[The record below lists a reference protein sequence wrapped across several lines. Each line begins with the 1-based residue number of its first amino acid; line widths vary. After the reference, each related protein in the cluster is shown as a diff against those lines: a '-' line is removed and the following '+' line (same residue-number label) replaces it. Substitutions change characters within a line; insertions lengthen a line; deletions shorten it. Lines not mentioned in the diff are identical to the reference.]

1 MLTITLDQ
9 FDARIRQVLLDDDA
23 LKFVARLTRDDVQK
37 WYRNLP
43 ENYFDNLD
51 PYPDGTPR
59 HARPRT
65 FMYPLGTSW
74 EYKIDKGNGFSVFFK
89 HGRGASSHWGLRL
102 QQYGSKDLPDGKIK
116 PVNRKALTIPVTA
129 EAHGRSAHEFEVA
142 TGHKLFKVGVEEG
155 EKLGTLAYE
164 DEQGFLHAA
173 YVLRKS
179 SRVPSLKER
188 RGHDAIPANLQFALW
203 TKDNFTAIIKDILE
217 NG

>member
-1 MLTITLDQ
+1 MLTITLEE
-9 FDARIRQVLLDDDA
+9 FYERIRQVLLDEDA

-37 WYRNLP
+37 WYRVLP
-43 ENYFDNLD
+43 ENYFDNLE

-59 HARPRT
+59 HGRPRT

-74 EYKIDKGNGFSVFFK
+74 QYEVSKDGGFSVFFK
-89 HGRGASSHWGLRL
+89 HGRGDSSHWGLRL
-102 QQYGSKDLPDGKIK
+102 QQYGSKDLPGGAIR
-116 PVNRKALTIPVTA
+116 PVNKKALTIPVTA
-129 EAHGRSAHEFEVA
+129 EAHGRSAYEFQAA
-142 TGHKLFKVGVEEG
+142 TGFNLFKVGTEDG

-188 RGHDAIPANLQFALW
+188 RGHDAIPSNLQFAYW
-203 TKDNFTAIIKDILE
+203 AKDNFTETIKDILE